1 MERDYE
7 AELKAIVVQL
17 DMVGKAIDS
26 LVEASEQLIVD
37 AKFLLMVMGEE
48 EETEEESW
56 DYGI

>member
-7 AELKAIVVQL
+7 AELKAITVQL
-17 DMVGKAIDS
+17 AMVGKAIDS

-48 EETEEESW
+48 ETEEESW